1 MKKETKIALIILAIS
16 IFILGII
23 GVIVV
28 GLNNNSKER
37 EVKGKEE
44 LYDKVEEYLISKE
57 QPHYFVEE
65 KNAKPNYNV
74 SDFQVFT
81 DIARLGIKETDDET
95 YVYIWALVESYYV
108 QDGKLISNGGYSI
121 PHKFIIKDNEIIDY
135 KIPRDGSEYSKSIKE
150 IFPLDIRN
158 KLNDDLVD
166 GNKIDNQVKEHYSY
180 LQDDKISISI
190 KEGTLTKKGITLI
203 IKNNAK
209 QNYFYGSQYY
219 LEKEENWTFNVYE
232 PKEILSWNDV
242 LYSLKSNEQIEIEI
256 NWIIGY
262 DELSNG
268 KYRLVKKFTTEEN
281 ITSSA
286 NVQENFYV
294 EFEIK

>member
-1 MKKETKIALIILAIS
+1 MKKETKIALIILAIA

-28 GLNNNSKER
+28 GLNNNSKEI

-81 DIARLGIKETDDET
+81 DIARLGIKEKDDET

-286 NVQENFYV
+286 NVQEKFYV

>member
-1 MKKETKIALIILAIS
+1 MKKETKIALIILAIA

-28 GLNNNSKER
+28 GLNNNSKEI

-65 KNAKPNYNV
+65 KNAIPNYNV

-81 DIARLGIKETDDET
+81 DIARLGIKEKDDET

>member
-1 MKKETKIALIILAIS
+1 MLSNRQKLVLKAIIEEY
-16 IFILGII
+16 
-23 GVIVV
+23 VKTNEPV
-28 GLNNNSKER
+28 GSRTLSKRSELSFSPATLR
-37 EVKGKEE
+37 NDMADLEDYGYLEKTHTSSGRIPSEKGYR
-44 LYDKVEEYLISKE
+44 LYVEEI
-57 QPHYFVEE
+57 
-65 KNAKPNYNV
+65 
-74 SDFQVFT
+74 
-81 DIARLGIKETDDET
+81 IKEKDDET

-219 LEKEENWTFNVYE
+219 LEKEENGTFNVYE

>member
-1 MKKETKIALIILAIS
+1 MKKETKIALIILAIA

-28 GLNNNSKER
+28 GLNNNSKEI

-81 DIARLGIKETDDET
+81 DIARLGIKEKDDET

-219 LEKEENWTFNVYE
+219 LEKEENGTFNVYE

-256 NWIIGY
+256 NWIIEY

-294 EFEIK
+294 EFERK

>member
-1 MKKETKIALIILAIS
+1 MKKETKIALIILAIA

-28 GLNNNSKER
+28 GLNNNSKEI

-81 DIARLGIKETDDET
+81 DIARLGIKEKDDET

-242 LYSLKSNEQIEIEI
+242 LYSLKSNEQIEI

>member
-1 MKKETKIALIILAIS
+1 MKKETKIALIILAIA

-28 GLNNNSKER
+28 GLNNNSKEI

-81 DIARLGIKETDDET
+81 DIARLGIKEKDDET

-209 QNYFYGSQYY
+209 QNYFYGS
-219 LEKEENWTFNVYE
+219 
-232 PKEILSWNDV
+232 
-242 LYSLKSNEQIEIEI
+242 
-256 NWIIGY
+256 
-262 DELSNG
+262 
-268 KYRLVKKFTTEEN
+268 
-281 ITSSA
+281 
-286 NVQENFYV
+286 
-294 EFEIK
+294 

>member
-1 MKKETKIALIILAIS
+1 MKQETKIALIILAIA

-28 GLNNNSKER
+28 GLNNNSKEI

-81 DIARLGIKETDDET
+81 DIARLGIKEKDDET

-158 KLNDDLVD
+158 KLDDDLVD
-166 GNKIDNQVKEHYSY
+166 GNKIDNQIKEHYSY

-219 LEKEENWTFNVYE
+219 LEKEENGTFNVYE

-242 LYSLKSNEQIEIEI
+242 LYSLKSNEQIEI

>member
-1 MKKETKIALIILAIS
+1 MKKETKIALIILAIA

-28 GLNNNSKER
+28 GLNNNSKEI

-81 DIARLGIKETDDET
+81 DIARLGIKEKDDET

-158 KLNDDLVD
+158 K
-166 GNKIDNQVKEHYSY
+166 Y

-190 KEGTLTKKGITLI
+190 KEGTLTKQGITLI

-219 LEKEENWTFNVYE
+219 LEKEENGTFNVYE

>member
-1 MKKETKIALIILAIS
+1 MKKETKISLIILAIA
-16 IFILGII
+16 IFILEII

-28 GLNNNSKER
+28 GLNNNSKEI

-81 DIARLGIKETDDET
+81 DIARLGIKEKDDET

>member
-1 MKKETKIALIILAIS
+1 MKKETKIALIILAIA

-28 GLNNNSKER
+28 GLNNNSKEI

-81 DIARLGIKETDDET
+81 DIARLGIKEKDDET

-135 KIPRDGSEYSKSIKE
+135 KIPRDDSEYSKSIKE

-242 LYSLKSNEQIEIEI
+242 LYSLKSNEQIEI

>member
-28 GLNNNSKER
+28 GLNNNSKEI

-81 DIARLGIKETDDET
+81 DIARLGIKEKDDET

-166 GNKIDNQVKEHYSY
+166 RNKIDNQVKEHYSY

-219 LEKEENWTFNVYE
+219 LEKEENGTFNVYE

>member
-1 MKKETKIALIILAIS
+1 MKKETKIALIILAIA

-28 GLNNNSKER
+28 GLNNNSKEI

-81 DIARLGIKETDDET
+81 DIARLGIKEKDDET

-166 GNKIDNQVKEHYSY
+166 KNKIDNQVKEHYSY

-219 LEKEENWTFNVYE
+219 LEKEENGTFNIYE

-268 KYRLVKKFTTEEN
+268 KEIYNRRKYNIICECARKFLCR
-281 ITSSA
+281 I
-286 NVQENFYV
+286 
-294 EFEIK
+294 

>member
-1 MKKETKIALIILAIS
+1 MKKETKIALIILAIA

-28 GLNNNSKER
+28 GLNNNSKEI

-81 DIARLGIKETDDET
+81 DIARLGIKEKDDET

-190 KEGTLTKKGITLI
+190 KEGTLTKKWITLI

-219 LEKEENWTFNVYE
+219 LEKEENGTFNVYE

>member
-1 MKKETKIALIILAIS
+1 MKKETKIALIILAIA

-28 GLNNNSKER
+28 GLNNNSKEI
-37 EVKGKEE
+37 EVKGKGE

-81 DIARLGIKETDDET
+81 DIARLGIKEKDDET

>member
-1 MKKETKIALIILAIS
+1 MKKETKIALIILAIA
-16 IFILGII
+16 IFISGII

-28 GLNNNSKER
+28 GLNNNSKEI

-81 DIARLGIKETDDET
+81 DIARLGIKEKDDET

-219 LEKEENWTFNVYE
+219 LEKEENGTFNVYE

-268 KYRLVKKFTTEEN
+268 KYRLVKKFTTE
-281 ITSSA
+281 
-286 NVQENFYV
+286 
-294 EFEIK
+294 

>member
-1 MKKETKIALIILAIS
+1 MKKETKIALIILAIA

-28 GLNNNSKER
+28 GLNNNSKEI

-81 DIARLGIKETDDET
+81 DIARLGIKEKDDET

-135 KIPRDGSEYSKSIKE
+135 KIPRDDSEYSKSIKE

-166 GNKIDNQVKEHYSY
+166 RNKIDNQVKEHYSY

-219 LEKEENWTFNVYE
+219 LEKEENGTFNVYE
-232 PKEILSWNDV
+232 PKEILSWKDV

>member
-1 MKKETKIALIILAIS
+1 MKKETKIALIILAIA

-28 GLNNNSKER
+28 GLNNNSKEI
-37 EVKGKEE
+37 EVNGKEE

-81 DIARLGIKETDDET
+81 DIARLGIKEKDDET

-166 GNKIDNQVKEHYSY
+166 GKKIDNQVKEHYSY

-219 LEKEENWTFNVYE
+219 LEKEENGTFNVYE

>member
-1 MKKETKIALIILAIS
+1 MKKETKIALIILAIA

-28 GLNNNSKER
+28 GLNNNSKEI
-37 EVKGKEE
+37 EVNGKEE

-81 DIARLGIKETDDET
+81 DIARLGKKEKDDET

-219 LEKEENWTFNVYE
+219 LEKEENGTFNVYE

>member
-1 MKKETKIALIILAIS
+1 MKKETKIALIILAIA

-28 GLNNNSKER
+28 GLNNNSKEI

-44 LYDKVEEYLISKE
+44 LYYKVEEYLISKE

-81 DIARLGIKETDDET
+81 DIARLGIKEKDDET

-180 LQDDKISISI
+180 LQDD
-190 KEGTLTKKGITLI
+190 
-203 IKNNAK
+203 N
-209 QNYFYGSQYY
+209 
-219 LEKEENWTFNVYE
+219 
-232 PKEILSWNDV
+232 
-242 LYSLKSNEQIEIEI
+242 LYP
-256 NWIIGY
+256 
-262 DELSNG
+262 
-268 KYRLVKKFTTEEN
+268 
-281 ITSSA
+281 
-286 NVQENFYV
+286 
-294 EFEIK
+294 

>member
-1 MKKETKIALIILAIS
+1 MKKETKIALIILAIA

-28 GLNNNSKER
+28 GLNNNSKEI

-81 DIARLGIKETDDET
+81 DIARLGIKEKDDET

-219 LEKEENWTFNVYE
+219 LEKEENGTFNVYE

-256 NWIIGY
+256 NWIIEY

>member
-1 MKKETKIALIILAIS
+1 MKKETKIALIILAIA

-28 GLNNNSKER
+28 GLNNNSKEI

-81 DIARLGIKETDDET
+81 DIARLGIKEKDDET

-219 LEKEENWTFNVYE
+219 LEKEENVTFNVYE

-242 LYSLKSNEQIEIEI
+242 LYSLKSNEQIEI

>member
-1 MKKETKIALIILAIS
+1 MMKLM
-16 IFILGII
+16 
-23 GVIVV
+23 
-28 GLNNNSKER
+28 
-37 EVKGKEE
+37 
-44 LYDKVEEYLISKE
+44 
-57 QPHYFVEE
+57 
-65 KNAKPNYNV
+65 
-74 SDFQVFT
+74 
-81 DIARLGIKETDDET
+81 
-95 YVYIWALVESYYV
+95 YIWALVESYYV

-219 LEKEENWTFNVYE
+219 LEKEEN
-232 PKEILSWNDV
+232 
-242 LYSLKSNEQIEIEI
+242 
-256 NWIIGY
+256 
-262 DELSNG
+262 
-268 KYRLVKKFTTEEN
+268 
-281 ITSSA
+281 
-286 NVQENFYV
+286 
-294 EFEIK
+294 

>member
-1 MKKETKIALIILAIS
+1 MKKETKIALIILAIA

-28 GLNNNSKER
+28 GLNNNSKEI

-81 DIARLGIKETDDET
+81 DIARLGIKEKDDET

-281 ITSSA
+281 ITSYA

>member
-1 MKKETKIALIILAIS
+1 MKKETKIALIILAIA

-28 GLNNNSKER
+28 GLNNNSKEI

-81 DIARLGIKETDDET
+81 DIARLGIKEKDDET

-219 LEKEENWTFNVYE
+219 LEKEENGTFA
-232 PKEILSWNDV
+232 
-242 LYSLKSNEQIEIEI
+242 
-256 NWIIGY
+256 
-262 DELSNG
+262 
-268 KYRLVKKFTTEEN
+268 FT
-281 ITSSA
+281 
-286 NVQENFYV
+286 
-294 EFEIK
+294 

>member
-1 MKKETKIALIILAIS
+1 MKKETKIALIILAIA

-28 GLNNNSKER
+28 GLNNNSKEI

-81 DIARLGIKETDDET
+81 DIARLGIKEKDDET

-219 LEKEENWTFNVYE
+219 LEKEENGTFNVYE

-242 LYSLKSNEQIEIEI
+242 LYSLKSNEQIEI

-268 KYRLVKKFTTEEN
+268 KYRLVNKFTTEEN

>member
-1 MKKETKIALIILAIS
+1 MKKETKIALIILAIA
-16 IFILGII
+16 IFISGII

-28 GLNNNSKER
+28 GLNNNSKEI

-81 DIARLGIKETDDET
+81 DIARLGIKEKDDET

-219 LEKEENWTFNVYE
+219 LEKEENGTFNVYE

>member
-1 MKKETKIALIILAIS
+1 MKKETKIALIILAIA

-28 GLNNNSKER
+28 GLNNNSKEI

-44 LYDKVEEYLISKE
+44 LYDKVEDQVAELKKYLVKKT

-81 DIARLGIKETDDET
+81 DIARLGIKEKDDET

-166 GNKIDNQVKEHYSY
+166 RNKIDNQVKEHYSY

-190 KEGTLTKKGITLI
+190 KEKGNNFNYKK
-203 IKNNAK
+203 
-209 QNYFYGSQYY
+209 
-219 LEKEENWTFNVYE
+219 
-232 PKEILSWNDV
+232 
-242 LYSLKSNEQIEIEI
+242 
-256 NWIIGY
+256 
-262 DELSNG
+262 
-268 KYRLVKKFTTEEN
+268 
-281 ITSSA
+281 
-286 NVQENFYV
+286 
-294 EFEIK
+294 